1 MAIYEYSC
9 MDCKKR
15 FSLLEGVGTCKPEK
29 VCPRCKSKNLK
40 KLISLFSVTKSE
52 EARLEALADPS
63 KLSGIDENDP
73 ASIARWAKKMGKELG
88 EDMGE
93 DFDQMVE
100 EEMSGEGHSNEETD
114 DRIY

>member
-1 MAIYEYSC
+1 
-9 MDCKKR
+9 
-15 FSLLEGVGTCKPEK
+15 
-29 VCPRCKSKNLK
+29 
-40 KLISLFSVTKSE
+40 
-52 EARLEALADPS
+52 
-63 KLSGIDENDP
+63 
-73 ASIARWAKKMGKELG
+73 MGKELG